1 MPPIL
6 LSPVSIAYAV
16 LRLDQKQSYCFFRN
30 RSPVPTL
37 AAPSPNSNDNP
48 EVHLHQS
55 KAEMPAYGHLNSGT
69 PDVSLLIPVSCGSCE
84 LVCLMHPTHRSLDMP
99 STEKFDTHRKALTVN
114 LDASAFGSFAEI
126 GAGQEVARWFLVVG
140 GASGTVAKSISAYDK
155 EVSDSLYGTG
165 SRYVSRER
173 LEAMLETEWTQL
185 LGQLDKTRGP
195 DTRFFSFVDTV
206 SARNYAGTN
215 EAHGWVGLRFQS
227 RPGGEPSDI
236 LLHINMRDSSNI
248 LQQEAIGILGVNLIY
263 AAFYQLQTKE
273 SFFEGLAQDVVRERI
288 EIDCVDFRGPAFA
301 SWDRPTL
308 LAYLV
313 HAGLAEAV
321 CFSPS
326 AAGLPPNEFLHK
338 KAVVLAPGYFGHVDP
353 VHAQTHT
360 QMLAAGIQELRREL
374 GEANSTP
381 IGCFCLSAAPI
392 APHESAPEISDLL
405 TRINALLAQGSDVL
419 LFRER
424 ELYNMTA
431 FVNRYTKAP
440 LRFIAGLSLLV
451 RAFDDPYF
459 NLEGRL
465 LEALARLLAQNV
477 RIYAYPM
484 SAIDLQEAIKV
495 FSAIDLEWTE
505 TNGCVSAEQLRFT
518 PPLRHLYA
526 YLLASNFLVPMRVP
540 ANSLDRIHARDNAHP
555 SPPTR
560 WEQPGF
566 SEVSG
571 A

>member
-1 MPPIL
+1 M
-6 LSPVSIAYAV
+6 
-16 LRLDQKQSYCFFRN
+16 
-30 RSPVPTL
+30 T
-37 AAPSPNSNDNP
+37 
-48 EVHLHQS
+48 
-55 KAEMPAYGHLNSGT
+55 
-69 PDVSLLIPVSCGSCE
+69 
-84 LVCLMHPTHRSLDMP
+84 
-99 STEKFDTHRKALTVN
+99 STEKLDTHRKALTVN
-114 LDASAFGSFAEI
+114 LDASTFGSFAEI
-126 GAGQEVARWFLVVG
+126 GAGQEVVRWFLFVG

-185 LGQLDKTRGP
+185 LGQLDKTRGK
-195 DTRFFSFVDTV
+195 DKRFFAFVDTV

-215 EAHGWVGLRFQS
+215 EAHGWLGLRFQS
-227 RPGGEPSDI
+227 RSGGEPSDI
-236 LLHINMRDSSNI
+236 LLHINMRDSSNV
-248 LQQEAIGILGVNLIY
+248 LQQEAIGILGVNLLY

-273 SFFEGLAQDVVRERI
+273 SFFEGLAQDVARERI
-288 EIDCVDFRGPAFA
+288 EIDCIDFRGPAFA

-321 CFSPS
+321 YFSPS
-326 AAGLPPNEFLHK
+326 GAALPPSEFLHN

-353 VHAQTHT
+353 VHAQIHT
-360 QMLAAGIQELRREL
+360 QMLAAGIQELGREL
-374 GEANSTP
+374 GESTSAP
-381 IGCFCLSAAPI
+381 IGCFCVSAGPI
-392 APHESAPEISDLL
+392 AAQESAPEISDLL
-405 TRINALLAQGSDVL
+405 TRINALVAQGAHVL

-431 FVNRYTKAP
+431 LVNRHTKAP
-440 LRFIAGLSLLV
+440 LRFIVGLSLLI

-484 SAIDLQEAIKV
+484 TAVDLQEAIKV
-495 FSAIDLEWTE
+495 FSAIDLELNE
-505 TNGCVSAEQLRFT
+505 TKGWVSAEELRFT
-518 PPLRHLYA
+518 PPLEHLYA
-526 YLLASNFLVPMRVP
+526 YLLASNFLVPIRVP
-540 ANSLDRIHARDNAHP
+540 AE
-555 SPPTR
+555 SPDDANHSAPIR
-560 WEQPGF
+560 EDEPAVG
-566 SEVSG
+566 EVCG